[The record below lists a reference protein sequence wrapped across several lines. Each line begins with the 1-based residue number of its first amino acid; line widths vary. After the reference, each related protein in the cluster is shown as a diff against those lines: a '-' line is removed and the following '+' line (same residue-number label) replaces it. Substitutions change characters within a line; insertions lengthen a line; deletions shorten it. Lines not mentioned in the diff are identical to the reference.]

1 MWRGV
6 VKGDWNPHD
15 REIPLRIE
23 VPRNRSRNSK
33 KCCKQVGCAINKER
47 YTAWQRGPGTS
58 PYALLVLQMVVPNGT
73 VKDSYL
79 PTLPPSFRF
88 VV

>member
-1 MWRGV
+1 M
-6 VKGDWNPHD
+6 KGGWSPHD

-47 YTAWQRGPGTS
+47 YTAAWATS
-58 PYALLVLQMVVPNGT
+58 PYALLVLQIVVPIGSEGS
-73 VKDSYL
+73 VL
-79 PTLPPSFRF
+79 VARAE
-88 VV
+88 